1 MLAVGLKLASVFKIG
16 KSWLLSK
23 RREGAIPDKETVSAY
38 LFYELSK
45 ISIPT
50 VNGKDVVGTEER
62 EAFSNAMA
70 GLLLNYLDAEDTTEE
85 TPHVSIS

>member
-23 RREGAIPDKETVSAY
+23 RREGAIPDKETVSA
-38 LFYELSK
+38 YELSK